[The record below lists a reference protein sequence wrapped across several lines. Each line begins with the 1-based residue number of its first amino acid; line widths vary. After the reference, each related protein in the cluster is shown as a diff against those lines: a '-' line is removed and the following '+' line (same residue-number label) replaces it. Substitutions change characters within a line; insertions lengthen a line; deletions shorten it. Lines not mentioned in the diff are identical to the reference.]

1 MFKKTKQHAVSS
13 LLVLGVLSTF
23 AEAAVPAAPGPY
35 IGVTDIN
42 DTAVQINFLD
52 NSNDETGFQIVGD
65 INLVMSGANDGS
77 VDSYVYKEIS
87 GLTCGTT
94 YTIKALAYNADGNS
108 SFSYERKFNLETTF
122 GQSCTPVVV
131 ETPFPAGPYV
141 GVTAIDST
149 SVRVS
154 FLDNSVNETGFKIIG
169 DINASI
175 PVANDENVHPYVYK
189 DITGLT
195 CDKVYAIKAVAYNAN
210 GDALPTEERKFNIH
224 TTFGLA
230 CN

>member
-23 AEAAVPAAPGPY
+23 AEAAVPTAPGPY

-42 DTAVQINFLD
+42 ETAVQINFLD
-52 NSNDETGFQIVGD
+52 NSNDETGFEIVGD
-65 INLVMSGANDGS
+65 VNLVMPGANDES
-77 VDSYVYKEIS
+77 VDSYVYKELT

-94 YTIKALAYNADGNS
+94 YTIKALAYNTDGNS

-122 GQSCTPVVV
+122 GQVCPV
-131 ETPFPAGPYV
+131 PPKPNAPGSYI
-141 GVTAIDST
+141 GVTPIDNT
-149 SVRVS
+149 SVRIS
-154 FLDNSVNETGFKIIG
+154 FQDNSNNETGFKIIG

-175 PVANDENVHPYVYK
+175 PVANDANVHPYVYK
-189 DITGLT
+189 DVTGLI
-195 CDKVYAIKAVAYNAN
+195 CNKLYKIQAVAYNAN
-210 GDALPTEERKFNIH
+210 GDSVPSDERKFNIH